1 MALGGVASTLVLAD
15 AVRKDGA
22 RRRIDMRIKDVM
34 TTDVVTVGPHDSL
47 KQVATTLAAR
57 GISGVPV
64 VGEDGSLLGVVS
76 EADILFKERGPAERH
91 GLLGWLLEPDAPQKL
106 EARTAEQAMTSPART
121 IGPER
126 PVSEAAGRMLEEGI
140 NRLPVVDDEGKL
152 LGIVTRADLVRAFV
166 RSDADIERELR
177 EDVVLRTLWIAP
189 EGLSITV
196 ENGNVK
202 LGGQVET
209 KNDAELVEAFARR
222 VPGTVSVDSHLTWE
236 VENGHKR

>member
-1 MALGGVASTLVLAD
+1 MKV
-15 AVRKDGA
+15 
-22 RRRIDMRIKDVM
+22 KDVM
-34 TTDVVTVGPHDSL
+34 TTDVVTVGPNDSL
-47 KQVATTLAAR
+47 KQVATTLAGR

-64 VGEDGSLLGVVS
+64 VDEAGSLLGVVS
-76 EADILFKERGPAERH
+76 EADILFKERGPAERRG
-91 GLLGWLLEPDAPQKL
+91 GLLAWLLEPDAPQKL
-106 EARTAEQAMTSPART
+106 EARTAGQAMTAPART

-126 PVSEAAGRMLEEGI
+126 PVPEAAGRMLEEGV

-152 LGIVTRADLVRAFV
+152 LGIVARADLVRAFV

-189 EGLSITV
+189 EDLSISV

-222 VPGTVSVDSHLTWE
+222 VPGTVSVVSNLTWLE
-236 VENGHKR
+236 EDGARR